1 MEWSVTVMSVTVMSD
16 KVINMMLLAF
26 AVGLLQYCNFGHWT
40 TEEDQQLRKN
50 WKKIVEVC
58 IYAILGTVI
67 L

>member
-1 MEWSVTVMSVTVMSD
+1 MSD